1 MKHCFCESLF
11 LFAQQKSRFYKYRS
25 RRLHVAS
32 ILDSSNLQIIPTV
45 DTRME
50 ETGLTKYE
58 QLLRK
63 IYFNSN
69 VKDGLKFMHALN
81 DALGKPMDDV
91 SNVIVLL

>member
-1 MKHCFCESLF
+1 
-11 LFAQQKSRFYKYRS
+11 
-25 RRLHVAS
+25 
-32 ILDSSNLQIIPTV
+32 
-45 DTRME
+45 ME

-91 SNVIVLL
+91 SNAIVLL